1 MTRILLTP
9 VGSAGDVNP
18 FIWIGRALK
27 ARGCDVIVITAAPFR
42 EAAER
47 EGLGFVSIGD
57 EEEFHRATEDP
68 ALWHPRKGLRVVAD
82 TVTQGLRRGYAAIEA
97 LYEPGRT
104 ILVGHPLA
112 FFTRVFEDKHG
123 APASTVNLSPTVFR
137 ATIDPPTLPFGPSLA
152 RWPAWL
158 QRGLWRGI
166 DRFVTDPLIAPA
178 LNAWRAELGLGPVS
192 SVFGS
197 WMHSPRRVIGLW
209 PDWFAAPQ
217 PGWPPGTRLTGFVVD
232 QGAGG
237 RDLDAELTAFLD
249 AGSPPVVFTPGS
261 ANRFGAAFFRAGADA
276 AARLGVRALLVSPYA
291 DELPR
296 ALPDGVRHV
305 PYAPF
310 HRLFPRAAAVVHHGG
325 IGTCAQG
332 FAAGV
337 PQLLMPMA
345 FDQPDNAAR
354 IARLGV
360 GASLPPK
367 RFTGDR
373 VARALEGLLTS
384 VEVPQRCADIR
395 KRMAASDAL
404 ARTCDLITEMQPRRP
419 EGPKPDSFHSTVA
432 SR

>member
-18 FIWIGRALK
+18 FIWIGGALK
-27 ARGCDVIVITAAPFR
+27 ARGHDVIVITAEPFR
-42 EAAER
+42 AAAAR
-47 EGLGFVSIGD
+47 EGLGFVELGD
-57 EEEFHRATEDP
+57 DAEFRLATEDP
-68 ALWHPRKGLRVVAD
+68 NLWHPRKGIKVVME
-82 TVTQGLRRGYAAIEA
+82 TVTQGLRRGYTAIEA

-112 FFTRVFEDKHG
+112 FFTRVFEEKSG
-123 APASTVNLSPTVFR
+123 APAATVNLSPSIFR
-137 ATIDPPTLPFGPSLA
+137 PTTDPPTLPFGPKLA
-152 RWPAWL
+152 RWPPWL
-158 QRGLWRGI
+158 QRGLWRAI
-166 DRFVTDPLIAPA
+166 DRFVVDPLIAPA
-178 LNAWRAELGLGPVS
+178 LNAWRAELDLPPVS
-192 SVFGS
+192 SVLGA
-197 WMHSPRRVIGLW
+197 WMHSPQRVLGLW

-217 PGWPPGTRLTGFVVD
+217 PGWPPRVGLTGFVVD

-237 RDLDAELTAFLD
+237 RDLDPELTAFLD

-261 ANRFGAAFFRAGADA
+261 ANRHGAAFFRAGVDA
-276 AARLGVRALLVSPYA
+276 ARRLGVRALLVSPYA

-310 HRLFPRAAAVVHHGG
+310 HRLFPRAAAIVHHGG

-337 PQLLMPMA
+337 PQLLMPMG

-360 GASLPPK
+360 GASLRPR

-384 VEVPQRCADIR
+384 VQVPQRCAEIR
-395 KRMAASDAL
+395 DRMAASDAL

-419 EGPKPDSFHSTVA
+419 DGP
-432 SR
+432 